1 MEGFLLE
8 GCDRVTEVDD
18 KMCFACGQEN
28 PISLGLK
35 FEEFESDKVRGEFT
49 PGENHQGYDGI
60 MHGGLIAT
68 LLDEAMAHVI
78 GFKDIKAFTAELNIR
93 FRTAVEIGKKLK
105 IIGEYKGTKKSSIA
119 NVHYTEAEIY
129 DEAGNLKAKAK
140 AKFME
145 A

>member
-1 MEGFLLE
+1 M
-8 GCDRVTEVDD
+8 TEVDD

-35 FEEFESDKVRGEFT
+35 FEKIDGNRVKGEFT

-68 LLDEAMAHVI
+68 LLDEAMAYVM
-78 GFKDIKAFTAELNIR
+78 GFKDIQAFTAELNIR

-105 IIGEYKGTKKSSIA
+105 IIGEFKKSKKSSIA
-119 NVHYTEAEIY
+119 NVYYTEAKIF
-129 DEAGNLKAKAK
+129 DEEGNLKAKAK
-140 AKFME
+140 AKFIE

>member
-1 MEGFLLE
+1 MK
-8 GCDRVTEVDD
+8 EVDD

-35 FEEFESDKVRGEFT
+35 FEEVDNDSVKGEFT

-68 LLDEAMAHVI
+68 LLDEAMAYVI
-78 GFKDIKAFTAELNIR
+78 GFKDIKAYTAELNIR
-93 FRTAVEIGKKLK
+93 FRTAVEIGQKLEIVGK
-105 IIGEYKGTKKSSIA
+105 YKGAKESSIA
-119 NVHYTEAEIY
+119 NIYYTEAKIF
-129 DEAGNLKAKAK
+129 DKNGKLKAKAD
-140 AKFME
+140 AKFMG

>member
-1 MEGFLLE
+1 M
-8 GCDRVTEVDD
+8 TEVDD

-35 FEEFESDKVRGEFT
+35 FKEIDKNTVREEFT
-49 PGENHQGYDGI
+49 PGENHQGYEGI

-68 LLDEAMAHVI
+68 LLDEAMAYVI
-78 GFKDIKAFTAELNIR
+78 GFKDIQAFTAELNIR
-93 FRTAVEIGKKLK
+93 FRTAVEIGKKLE
-105 IIGEYKGTKKSSIA
+105 IIGEYKGSKKSSIA
-119 NVHYTEAEIY
+119 NVYYTEAKIF
-129 DEAGNLKAKAK
+129 DEEGNLKAKAK

>member
-1 MEGFLLE
+1 M
-8 GCDRVTEVDD
+8 TEVDD

-35 FEEFESDKVRGEFT
+35 FKEIDENTVKGEFT

-68 LLDEAMAHVI
+68 LLDEAMAYVI
-78 GFKDIKAFTAELNIR
+78 GFKDIQAFTAELNIR
-93 FRTAVEIGKKLK
+93 FRTAVEIGKRLE
-105 IIGEYKGTKKSSIA
+105 IIGEYKDSKKSSIA
-119 NVHYTEAEIY
+119 NVYYTEAKIF
-129 DEAGNLKAKAK
+129 DEEGNLKAKAK

>member
-1 MEGFLLE
+1 M
-8 GCDRVTEVDD
+8 TEVDD

-35 FEEFESDKVRGEFT
+35 FEKIDVNKVKGEFV

-68 LLDEAMAHVI
+68 LLDEAMAYVM
-78 GFKDIKAFTAELNIR
+78 GFKDVQAFTAELNIR

-105 IIGEYKGTKKSSIA
+105 IIGEFKKSKKSSIA
-119 NVHYTEAEIY
+119 NVYYTEAKIF
-129 DEAGNLKAKAK
+129 DEEGNLKAKAN
-140 AKFME
+140 AKFIE

>member
-1 MEGFLLE
+1 M
-8 GCDRVTEVDD
+8 TEVDD

-35 FEEFESDKVRGEFT
+35 FEEIDSDSVRGEFT
-49 PGENHQGYDGI
+49 PGKNHQGYDGI

-68 LLDEAMAHVI
+68 LLDEAMAYVI
-78 GFKDIKAFTAELNIR
+78 GFKEIKAFTAELNVR
-93 FRTAVEIGKKLK
+93 FRTAVEIGKQLE
-105 IIGEYKGTKKSSIA
+105 IIGKFKGSKKSSIA
-119 NVHYTEAEIY
+119 NVYYTEAEIY
-129 DEAGNLKAKAK
+129 DEEGNLKAKAK

>member
-1 MEGFLLE
+1 M
-8 GCDRVTEVDD
+8 TEVDD

-35 FEEFESDKVRGEFT
+35 FEKIDENRVKGEFI

-68 LLDEAMAHVI
+68 LLDEAMAYVM
-78 GFKDIKAFTAELNIR
+78 GFKDIQAFTGELNIR

-105 IIGEYKGTKKSSIA
+105 IIGEYKSAKKTSIA
-119 NVHYTEAEIY
+119 NVYYTEAKIF
-129 DEAGNLKAKAK
+129 DKDDNLKAKAE
-140 AKFME
+140 AKFIE

>member
-1 MEGFLLE
+1 M
-8 GCDRVTEVDD
+8 TEVDD

-35 FEEFESDKVRGEFT
+35 FEEMDANRVRGEFT
-49 PGENHQGYDGI
+49 PSENHQGYDGI

-68 LLDEAMAHVI
+68 LLDEAMAYVI
-78 GFKDIKAFTAELNIR
+78 GFKNIQAFTAELNIR

-105 IIGEYKGTKKSSIA
+105 IIGEYKDSKKSSIG
-119 NVHYTEAEIY
+119 NVYYTEAKIFDSE
-129 DEAGNLKAKAK
+129 GNLKAKAQ